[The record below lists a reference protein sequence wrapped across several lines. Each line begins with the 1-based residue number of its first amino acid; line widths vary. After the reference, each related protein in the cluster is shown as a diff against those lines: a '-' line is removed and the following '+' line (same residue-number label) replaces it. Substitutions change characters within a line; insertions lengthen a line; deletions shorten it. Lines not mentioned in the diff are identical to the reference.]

1 MDIIH
6 RYLFSHSLIHSLR
19 HNSHLHW
26 QSLRNLLSVVVST
39 IVVFRIVSVP
49 RLLIYALNSNPPIAC
64 IRKWSTYNGVSVPL
78 KDNLQF
84 LQPSAMYQPSRKMT
98 ISEVRHKFSQVID
111 LTDTVF
117 WNGEKEMF
125 IDKPQFWH
133 FFKKAIIIPE
143 DSQ

>member
-49 RLLIYALNSNPPIAC
+49 RLLIHALNSNPPIAC
-64 IRKWSTYNGVSVPL
+64 IRKWSTYNGISVPL

-117 WNGEKEMF
+117 WNGEKKCSLISHSF
-125 IDKPQFWH
+125 GIFL
-133 FFKKAIIIPE
+133 KK
-143 DSQ
+143 QL

>member
-49 RLLIYALNSNPPIAC
+49 RLLIHALNSNPPIAC
-64 IRKWSTYNGVSVPL
+64 IRKWSTYNGISVPL

-117 WNGEKEMF
+117 WIGEKKCSLISHSF
-125 IDKPQFWH
+125 GIFL
-133 FFKKAIIIPE
+133 KK
-143 DSQ
+143 QL

>member
-26 QSLRNLLSVVVST
+26 QSLRNLSVVVST

-49 RLLIYALNSNPPIAC
+49 RLLIHALNSNPPIAC
-64 IRKWSTYNGVSVPL
+64 IRKWSTYNGISVPL

-117 WNGEKEMF
+117 WNGEKKCSLISHSF
-125 IDKPQFWH
+125 GIFL
-133 FFKKAIIIPE
+133 KK
-143 DSQ
+143 QL